1 MALCA
6 LSGDEL
12 DIVLSRLFD
21 PFNPFPAVHCGSI
34 TRELRKL
41 TQALRQQLKAE
52 HIAALSLC
60 RKAGMRSCKEVSCYP
75 SPNPDP
81 NPDPNPNPNLNPNQV
96 REATVAIWYNTDI
109 CATGMRTLGKLG
121 SVMPALEVLRLGFI
135 SPGAV
140 RCFDGV
146 QGLAMG
152 LGAGAL
158 PALTELAL
166 TELHVGHAGASA
178 LGAALGRGAL
188 PRLTRLF
195 LGGTEIS
202 DAGLVALAPALRR
215 LPALETLD
223 LKCNPFGDDGLAA
236 LVAPPSPASAPPPT
250 GVLTKLKKLDLF
262 CTQVTDAG
270 CATLASAL
278 DSGRLPALEMIELFG
293 IPASAAATNKALAK
307 AKAAVSLRAIL
318 AAVHRTRQN
327 TNLAAALG

>member
-215 LPALETLD
+215 LPALDHLV
-223 LKCNPFGDDGLAA
+223 LWGNPFGDEGLAA
-236 LVAPPSPASAPPPT
+236 LVAPPPLPAGALSPTA
-250 GVLTKLKKLDLF
+250 GVLTKLKMLTLHS
-262 CTQVTDAG
+262 TQVNDAG
-270 CATLASAL
+270 CAALASSL
-278 DSGRLPALEMIELFG
+278 RLYHGGIPMLPALEHLYLTC
-293 IPASAAATNKALAK
+293 IPASDAADDDVFEAL
-307 AKAAVSLRAIL
+307 SDRRRAQ
-318 AAVHRTRQN
+318 AEARWRQE
-327 TNLAAALG
+327 AEAR

>member
-121 SVMPALEVLRLGFI
+121 SVLPALEVLRLGFI

-195 LGGTEIS
+195 LGGTAIT
-202 DAGLVALAPALRR
+202 DAGLVALAPGLRR
-215 LPALETLD
+215 LPALDHLV
-223 LKCNPFGDDGLAA
+223 LWGNPFGDEGLAA
-236 LVAPPSPASAPPPT
+236 LVAPPPAAGATSPPKGGLA
-250 GVLTKLKKLDLF
+250 KLKTLDLSD
-262 CTQVTDAG
+262 TKVADAG
-270 CATLASAL
+270 CNALASAL
-278 DSGRLPALEMIELFG
+278 GRGSLPALNKLNLQNLRV
-293 IPASAAATNKALAK
+293 SAAATARVLRGA
-307 AKAAVSLRAIL
+307 SLQG
-318 AAVHRTRQN
+318 VEVF
-327 TNLAAALG
+327 

>member
-121 SVMPALEVLRLGFI
+121 SVLPALEVLRLGFI

-146 QGLAMG
+146 QGLAIG

-195 LGGTEIS
+195 LGGTAIT

-215 LPALETLD
+215 LPALDHLV
-223 LKCNPFGDDGLAA
+223 LWGNPFGDEGLAA
-236 LVAPPSPASAPPPT
+236 LVAPPPPLPAGALSPPT
-250 GVLTKLKKLDLF
+250 GVLTKLKTLDLSD
-262 CTQVTDAG
+262 TKVADAG
-270 CATLASAL
+270 CNA
-278 DSGRLPALEMIELFG
+278 
-293 IPASAAATNKALAK
+293 
-307 AKAAVSLRAIL
+307 
-318 AAVHRTRQN
+318 
-327 TNLAAALG
+327 LAAALGRGSLPALHKLNLQQMVRVSAAATARVLRAAGLQGVDIGF